1 MEGEMTSMATDQ
13 DTEEEETTHHPSV
26 SQYVEIGI
34 VLAGLTAVEVGLFFA
49 PVVRQVTVPALLIL
63 TVLKFLLVVAW
74 FMHLRFDHR
83 LFRTLFLIG
92 LALALTVFAVVVV
105 IFAVSRSIV

>member
-1 MEGEMTSMATDQ
+1 MTSATSEH
-13 DTEEEETTHHPSV
+13 DTEEETSHHPSV

-34 VLAGLTAVEVGLFFA
+34 ILAGLTAIEVGLFFA
-49 PVVRQVTVPALLIL
+49 PVPVPVTVPALIVL
-63 TVLKFLLVVAW
+63 TILKFLLVVAW

-105 IFAVSRSIV
+105 IFAVSAAIV

>member
-1 MEGEMTSMATDQ
+1 MTSMATEHE
-13 DTEEEETTHHPSV
+13 TEEEASHHPSV
-26 SQYVEIGI
+26 SQYVEIGV
-34 VLAGLTAVEVGLFFA
+34 VLAALTAVEVALFFA
-49 PVVRQVTVPALLIL
+49 PVVSEVTVPTLLVL

-92 LALALTVFAVVVV
+92 LVLALAVFAVVVV
-105 IFAVSRSIV
+105 IFAVSTALV